1 MDKEGVYLDRQL
13 QNARKKAI
21 CCAVLTWLLVPA
33 VYAAGEAPAVTN
45 DVWVKANAAQEEA
58 KNNSQSITVITAAD
72 IAKKQ
77 AKSVEDIIFDEV
89 GVVRT
94 VDAMGRVGVSIR
106 GAEPRHTLILVD
118 GEPVMG
124 DFAKFYGAADELQRL
139 GTENVARIEIIR
151 GAATAEYGADAI
163 GGVVNIV
170 TKKPMKYAGIS
181 YHAEGRRR
189 AGNDELFPDNSMY
202 LRADSGKVGKVSL
215 AIYGNKRDVPPIY
228 AASGLKHSAS
238 ADFFDYHGM
247 DGVKNSLR
255 YYGKTMDSGILLNYD
270 VNAHNKMNVEIKK
283 YSENMDKYSKHSDSP
298 LEPVQH
304 FKRSVERNKYHWDWQ
319 GNDGKNLSWKA
330 SVTSSR
336 MKEADVV
343 LTSEYANSVQ
353 EGKNILNYVDN
364 VDHRQSSAKVSIEKQ
379 VNDKHLVSLHAGFIY
394 EQGTG
399 SRLKNAP
406 HVYVRKI
413 DPWEYDK
420 SLKID
425 EKTKQPV
432 STIHNYKYKI
442 GKNGTLVWDYNYE
455 QYGYDEKNP
464 HTALPKFTYED
475 YLEYKDDDG
484 ELYLSEIYNNTEVL
498 KKFDKFIS
506 QLKNEP
512 KNKGNAV
519 VQGEGGWDGTDGP
532 EYYYTKQHV
541 YFNGK
546 AFGEEFKNRINKQVE
561 GEASIRKQYIV
572 LSDMY
577 QMNKNTMIT
586 PIVRWD
592 HHSIFGAYLTG
603 NIGVTHYVKGNAHRR
618 IKMNVGTGYT
628 EPGLG
633 ELYYNWEM
641 FGSSPLGY
649 DYKKD
654 KDGNPLDANG
664 KVISRQD
671 PELAKKIIGGG
682 KARLGWYWLGNAKLK
697 PEKSVNVSL
706 ALEGENNNT
715 YAKMGVFYNH
725 IRDYMTTYFT
735 GGVMDFSPYINET
748 TKRGQDKW
756 LAAPDLI
763 YSFKNIG
770 CADISGM
777 ELEWGH
783 TFANHWQVKW
793 GYTYLHAVNKSN
805 PELPKQIL
813 DKPVHKMDIGVT
825 YTDHK
830 HGWSSSLWGNYY
842 IHMLDSNS
850 LAGGGNYVF
859 SRPDPFHPDKSII
872 EYDFQNTKAITYKQ
886 KTFGLWHWLLQK
898 RWNKDVSAY
907 IGVDNVFNY
916 RDDDRALPER
926 TYRLGINLKW
936 GDAPVSASYSTK
948 EAVRSEKVAFRK
960 EKRRVAENEHRKTG
974 IDFYGKYTMR
984 YNWQSGLPRVQPTVM
999 KNNIVT
1005 DAASVL
1011 CGEGKQIWEQQF
1023 SVGMKAKWNNR
1034 LFLTVVGSA
1043 GADGNQRTES
1053 TKGLQPSRLDT
1064 VDLTGHSGRWD
1075 VSLGRLHEPLGI
1087 TGYWFGKTYDGVRL
1101 AYADK
1106 KTRIHV
1112 GGGDF
1117 SAYTGVERSPYTCLT
1132 YGEFLRVPT
1141 ASEFIGYQRGYA
1153 GVFNPGSDYVV
1164 PKEHIVPNSTKN
1176 IQFAQQ
1182 LKRAKTLQEK
1192 YAIMRRLVKIMKTAY
1207 GRNNMEYDKLNCA
1220 PINFSHHIP
1229 YWYKDKDGN
1238 EKHINMIWDAAWE
1251 IAREHID
1258 WDDPRIL
1265 EGDGSAFR
1273 LQFWNT
1279 YKEKIIAR
1287 AEQDMDKKIVEDG
1300 GKVIG
1305 WKKQNIIG
1313 EYENIIK
1320 NTKYTN
1326 NYWNFSPG
1334 VNIFKNIYYSFQDK
1348 LDHGTYLPRQALAKA
1363 IGRCIKDQG
1372 INLHI
1377 DRIAPVNK
1385 AAFVQVT
1392 RSLTPALDVSA
1403 WYFHSLHDK
1412 NKVYY
1417 SLNGTTNEA
1426 TVLGTMANVTAIG
1439 MKYRWENNAVI
1450 SAEYGRNNTQFARY
1464 LHSNMRYEHPYGSS
1478 TFTYKG
1484 KESGSVPAFWILR
1497 LDIGKA
1503 DPNMPHSWNAFLDY
1517 KHMEHGAFFGG
1528 NGTEVLPD
1536 TYLDG
1541 VKSFTIGGSYV
1552 SQSHILWQGSYT
1564 FNAQGTQPR
1573 YTLMGPENFKLGDY
1587 ARIQATYFF

>member
-1 MDKEGVYLDRQL
+1 
-13 QNARKKAI
+13 
-21 CCAVLTWLLVPA
+21 
-33 VYAAGEAPAVTN
+33 
-45 DVWVKANAAQEEA
+45 
-58 KNNSQSITVITAAD
+58 
-72 IAKKQ
+72 
-77 AKSVEDIIFDEV
+77 
-89 GVVRT
+89 
-94 VDAMGRVGVSIR
+94 
-106 GAEPRHTLILVD
+106 
-118 GEPVMG
+118 
-124 DFAKFYGAADELQRL
+124 
-139 GTENVARIEIIR
+139 
-151 GAATAEYGADAI
+151 
-163 GGVVNIV
+163 
-170 TKKPMKYAGIS
+170 
-181 YHAEGRRR
+181 
-189 AGNDELFPDNSMY
+189 
-202 LRADSGKVGKVSL
+202 
-215 AIYGNKRDVPPIY
+215 
-228 AASGLKHSAS
+228 
-238 ADFFDYHGM
+238 
-247 DGVKNSLR
+247 
-255 YYGKTMDSGILLNYD
+255 
-270 VNAHNKMNVEIKK
+270 
-283 YSENMDKYSKHSDSP
+283 
-298 LEPVQH
+298 
-304 FKRSVERNKYHWDWQ
+304 
-319 GNDGKNLSWKA
+319 
-330 SVTSSR
+330 
-336 MKEADVV
+336 
-343 LTSEYANSVQ
+343 
-353 EGKNILNYVDN
+353 
-364 VDHRQSSAKVSIEKQ
+364 
-379 VNDKHLVSLHAGFIY
+379 
-394 EQGTG
+394 
-399 SRLKNAP
+399 
-406 HVYVRKI
+406 
-413 DPWEYDK
+413 
-420 SLKID
+420 
-425 EKTKQPV
+425 
-432 STIHNYKYKI
+432 
-442 GKNGTLVWDYNYE
+442 
-455 QYGYDEKNP
+455 
-464 HTALPKFTYED
+464 
-475 YLEYKDDDG
+475 
-484 ELYLSEIYNNTEVL
+484 
-498 KKFDKFIS
+498 
-506 QLKNEP
+506 
-512 KNKGNAV
+512 
-519 VQGEGGWDGTDGP
+519 
-532 EYYYTKQHV
+532 
-541 YFNGK
+541 
-546 AFGEEFKNRINKQVE
+546 
-561 GEASIRKQYIV
+561 
-572 LSDMY
+572 
-577 QMNKNTMIT
+577 MIT

-664 KVISRQD
+664 KVISWQD
-671 PELAKKIIGGG
+671 PELSKKIIGGG

-783 TFANHWQVKW
+783 TFANHWQVKL

-813 DKPVHKMDIGVT
+813 DKPVHKMDIGLT

-872 EYDFQNTKAITYKQ
+872 EYAFQNTKAITYKQ

-960 EKRRVAENEHRKTG
+960 EKRRVAENEHRKNG

-1023 SVGMKAKWNNR
+1023 SIGMKANWNNR

-1064 VDLTGHSGRWD
+1064 VDLTDHSGRWD

-1117 SAYTGVERSPYTCLT
+1117 SAYTGVDRSPYTRLT

-1141 ASEFIGYQRGYA
+1141 ASEFIGYELNDKSN
-1153 GVFNPGSDYVV
+1153 FDLS
-1164 PKEHIVPNSTKN
+1164 KEHIVPNAGPN
-1176 IQFAQQ
+1176 VNFVQQ
-1182 LKRAKTLQEK
+1182 LNHTKSLREK
-1192 YAIMRRLVKIMKTAY
+1192 YAIMRRLVKIMKTSY
-1207 GRNNMEYDKLNCA
+1207 GN
-1220 PINFSHHIP
+1220 SHMMYNTLIESPVQIGEDIP
-1229 YWYKDKDGN
+1229 YWFKNSKGQEASMGSCAKVYKVLDDIA
-1238 EKHINMIWDAAWE
+1238 EKTLA
-1251 IAREHID
+1251 
-1258 WDDPRIL
+1258 WDDPRLL
-1265 EGDGSAFR
+1265 EGDGTAFG
-1273 LQFWNT
+1273 LQFWDMH
-1279 YKEKIIAR
+1279 KDEVIKR
-1287 AEQDMDKKIVEDG
+1287 AEDTLKQDIINRG
-1300 GKVIG
+1300 GTVIG
-1305 WKKQNIIG
+1305 WKTGNIKQK
-1313 EYENIIK
+1313 YRDVIK
-1320 NTKYTN
+1320 NTTYVWPNSIGNATFEN
-1326 NYWNFSPG
+1326 IQWTFSH
-1334 VNIFKNIYYSFQDK
+1334 
-1348 LDHGTYLPRQALAKA
+1348 LDQGTLLPRQALEKA

-1377 DRIAPVNK
+1377 DRIAPVNQ

-1417 SLNGTTNEA
+1417 SLNGTNNEA

-1503 DPNMPHSWNAFLDY
+1503 DPDMPHSWNAFLDY

>member
-1 MDKEGVYLDRQL
+1 
-13 QNARKKAI
+13 
-21 CCAVLTWLLVPA
+21 
-33 VYAAGEAPAVTN
+33 
-45 DVWVKANAAQEEA
+45 
-58 KNNSQSITVITAAD
+58 
-72 IAKKQ
+72 
-77 AKSVEDIIFDEV
+77 
-89 GVVRT
+89 
-94 VDAMGRVGVSIR
+94 
-106 GAEPRHTLILVD
+106 
-118 GEPVMG
+118 
-124 DFAKFYGAADELQRL
+124 
-139 GTENVARIEIIR
+139 
-151 GAATAEYGADAI
+151 
-163 GGVVNIV
+163 
-170 TKKPMKYAGIS
+170 
-181 YHAEGRRR
+181 
-189 AGNDELFPDNSMY
+189 
-202 LRADSGKVGKVSL
+202 
-215 AIYGNKRDVPPIY
+215 
-228 AASGLKHSAS
+228 
-238 ADFFDYHGM
+238 
-247 DGVKNSLR
+247 
-255 YYGKTMDSGILLNYD
+255 
-270 VNAHNKMNVEIKK
+270 
-283 YSENMDKYSKHSDSP
+283 
-298 LEPVQH
+298 
-304 FKRSVERNKYHWDWQ
+304 
-319 GNDGKNLSWKA
+319 
-330 SVTSSR
+330 
-336 MKEADVV
+336 
-343 LTSEYANSVQ
+343 
-353 EGKNILNYVDN
+353 
-364 VDHRQSSAKVSIEKQ
+364 
-379 VNDKHLVSLHAGFIY
+379 
-394 EQGTG
+394 
-399 SRLKNAP
+399 
-406 HVYVRKI
+406 
-413 DPWEYDK
+413 
-420 SLKID
+420 
-425 EKTKQPV
+425 
-432 STIHNYKYKI
+432 
-442 GKNGTLVWDYNYE
+442 
-455 QYGYDEKNP
+455 
-464 HTALPKFTYED
+464 
-475 YLEYKDDDG
+475 
-484 ELYLSEIYNNTEVL
+484 
-498 KKFDKFIS
+498 
-506 QLKNEP
+506 
-512 KNKGNAV
+512 
-519 VQGEGGWDGTDGP
+519 
-532 EYYYTKQHV
+532 
-541 YFNGK
+541 
-546 AFGEEFKNRINKQVE
+546 
-561 GEASIRKQYIV
+561 
-572 LSDMY
+572 
-577 QMNKNTMIT
+577 MNKNTMIT

-664 KVISRQD
+664 KVISWQD

-783 TFANHWQVKW
+783 TFANHWQVKL

-813 DKPVHKMDIGVT
+813 DKPVHKMDIGLT

-830 HGWSSSLWGNYY
+830 HGWSSSIWGNYY

-872 EYDFQNTKAITYKQ
+872 EYAFQNTKAITYKQ

-948 EAVRSEKVAFRK
+948 ESVRSEKVAFRK

-1023 SVGMKAKWNNR
+1023 SIGMKANWNNR

-1064 VDLTGHSGRWD
+1064 VDLTDHSGRWD

-1117 SAYTGVERSPYTCLT
+1117 SAYTGVDRSPYTRLT

-1141 ASEFIGYQRGYA
+1141 ASEFIGYELNDKSN
-1153 GVFNPGSDYVV
+1153 FDLS
-1164 PKEHIVPNSTKN
+1164 KEHIVPNAGPN
-1176 IQFAQQ
+1176 VNFVQQ
-1182 LKRAKTLQEK
+1182 LNHTKSLREK
-1192 YAIMRRLVKIMKTAY
+1192 YAIMRRLVKIMKTSY
-1207 GRNNMEYDKLNCA
+1207 GN
-1220 PINFSHHIP
+1220 SHMMYNTLIESPVQIGEDIP
-1229 YWYKDKDGN
+1229 YWFKNSKGQEASMGSCAKVYKVLDDIA
-1238 EKHINMIWDAAWE
+1238 EKTLA
-1251 IAREHID
+1251 
-1258 WDDPRIL
+1258 WDDPRLL
-1265 EGDGSAFR
+1265 EGDGTAFG
-1273 LQFWNT
+1273 LQFWDMH
-1279 YKEKIIAR
+1279 KDEVIKR
-1287 AEQDMDKKIVEDG
+1287 AEDTLKQDIINQG
-1300 GKVIG
+1300 GTVIG
-1305 WKKQNIIG
+1305 WKTGNIKQK
-1313 EYENIIK
+1313 YRDVIK
-1320 NTKYTN
+1320 NTTYVWPNSIGNATFEN
-1326 NYWNFSPG
+1326 IQWTFSH
-1334 VNIFKNIYYSFQDK
+1334 
-1348 LDHGTYLPRQALAKA
+1348 LDQGTLLPRQALEKA

>member
-1 MDKEGVYLDRQL
+1 
-13 QNARKKAI
+13 
-21 CCAVLTWLLVPA
+21 
-33 VYAAGEAPAVTN
+33 
-45 DVWVKANAAQEEA
+45 
-58 KNNSQSITVITAAD
+58 
-72 IAKKQ
+72 
-77 AKSVEDIIFDEV
+77 
-89 GVVRT
+89 
-94 VDAMGRVGVSIR
+94 MG
-106 GAEPRHTLILVD
+106 
-118 GEPVMG
+118 
-124 DFAKFYGAADELQRL
+124 
-139 GTENVARIEIIR
+139 
-151 GAATAEYGADAI
+151 
-163 GGVVNIV
+163 
-170 TKKPMKYAGIS
+170 
-181 YHAEGRRR
+181 
-189 AGNDELFPDNSMY
+189 
-202 LRADSGKVGKVSL
+202 
-215 AIYGNKRDVPPIY
+215 
-228 AASGLKHSAS
+228 
-238 ADFFDYHGM
+238 
-247 DGVKNSLR
+247 
-255 YYGKTMDSGILLNYD
+255 
-270 VNAHNKMNVEIKK
+270 
-283 YSENMDKYSKHSDSP
+283 SEMC
-298 LEPVQH
+298 
-304 FKRSVERNKYHWDWQ
+304 
-319 GNDGKNLSWKA
+319 
-330 SVTSSR
+330 
-336 MKEADVV
+336 
-343 LTSEYANSVQ
+343 
-353 EGKNILNYVDN
+353 
-364 VDHRQSSAKVSIEKQ
+364 
-379 VNDKHLVSLHAGFIY
+379 
-394 EQGTG
+394 
-399 SRLKNAP
+399 
-406 HVYVRKI
+406 
-413 DPWEYDK
+413 
-420 SLKID
+420 
-425 EKTKQPV
+425 
-432 STIHNYKYKI
+432 
-442 GKNGTLVWDYNYE
+442 
-455 QYGYDEKNP
+455 
-464 HTALPKFTYED
+464 
-475 YLEYKDDDG
+475 
-484 ELYLSEIYNNTEVL
+484 
-498 KKFDKFIS
+498 
-506 QLKNEP
+506 
-512 KNKGNAV
+512 
-519 VQGEGGWDGTDGP
+519 
-532 EYYYTKQHV
+532 
-541 YFNGK
+541 
-546 AFGEEFKNRINKQVE
+546 
-561 GEASIRKQYIV
+561 
-572 LSDMY
+572 
-577 QMNKNTMIT
+577 
-586 PIVRWD
+586 
-592 HHSIFGAYLTG
+592 
-603 NIGVTHYVKGNAHRR
+603 
-618 IKMNVGTGYT
+618 
-628 EPGLG
+628 
-633 ELYYNWEM
+633 
-641 FGSSPLGY
+641 
-649 DYKKD
+649 
-654 KDGNPLDANG
+654 
-664 KVISRQD
+664 
-671 PELAKKIIGGG
+671 
-682 KARLGWYWLGNAKLK
+682 
-697 PEKSVNVSL
+697 
-706 ALEGENNNT
+706 
-715 YAKMGVFYNH
+715 
-725 IRDYMTTYFT
+725 IRDR
-735 GGVMDFSPYINET
+735 DFSPYINET

-783 TFANHWQVKW
+783 TFANHWQVKL

-813 DKPVHKMDIGVT
+813 DKPVHKMDIGLT

-830 HGWSSSLWGNYY
+830 HGWSSSIWGNYY

-872 EYDFQNTKAITYKQ
+872 EYAFQNTKAITYKQ

-948 EAVRSEKVAFRK
+948 ESVRSEKVAFRK

-1023 SVGMKAKWNNR
+1023 SIGMKANWNNR

-1064 VDLTGHSGRWD
+1064 VDLTDHSGRWD

-1117 SAYTGVERSPYTCLT
+1117 SAYTGVDRSPYTRLT

-1141 ASEFIGYQRGYA
+1141 ASEFIGYELNDKSN
-1153 GVFNPGSDYVV
+1153 FDLS
-1164 PKEHIVPNSTKN
+1164 KEHIVPNAGPN
-1176 IQFAQQ
+1176 VNFVQQ
-1182 LKRAKTLQEK
+1182 LNHTKSLREK
-1192 YAIMRRLVKIMKTAY
+1192 YAIMRRLVKIMKTSY
-1207 GRNNMEYDKLNCA
+1207 GN
-1220 PINFSHHIP
+1220 SHMMYNTLIESPVQIGEDIP
-1229 YWYKDKDGN
+1229 YWFKNSKGQEASMGSCAKVYKVLDDIA
-1238 EKHINMIWDAAWE
+1238 EKTLA
-1251 IAREHID
+1251 
-1258 WDDPRIL
+1258 WDDPRLL
-1265 EGDGSAFR
+1265 EGDGTAFG
-1273 LQFWNT
+1273 LQFWDMH
-1279 YKEKIIAR
+1279 KDEVIKR
-1287 AEQDMDKKIVEDG
+1287 AEDTLKQDIINQG
-1300 GKVIG
+1300 GTVIG
-1305 WKKQNIIG
+1305 WKTGNIKQK
-1313 EYENIIK
+1313 YRDVIK
-1320 NTKYTN
+1320 NTTYVWPNSIGNATFEN
-1326 NYWNFSPG
+1326 IQWTFSH
-1334 VNIFKNIYYSFQDK
+1334 
-1348 LDHGTYLPRQALAKA
+1348 LDQGTLLPRQALEKA

>member
-1 MDKEGVYLDRQL
+1 M
-13 QNARKKAI
+13 
-21 CCAVLTWLLVPA
+21 
-33 VYAAGEAPAVTN
+33 
-45 DVWVKANAAQEEA
+45 
-58 KNNSQSITVITAAD
+58 
-72 IAKKQ
+72 
-77 AKSVEDIIFDEV
+77 
-89 GVVRT
+89 
-94 VDAMGRVGVSIR
+94 
-106 GAEPRHTLILVD
+106 
-118 GEPVMG
+118 
-124 DFAKFYGAADELQRL
+124 
-139 GTENVARIEIIR
+139 
-151 GAATAEYGADAI
+151 
-163 GGVVNIV
+163 
-170 TKKPMKYAGIS
+170 
-181 YHAEGRRR
+181 
-189 AGNDELFPDNSMY
+189 
-202 LRADSGKVGKVSL
+202 
-215 AIYGNKRDVPPIY
+215 
-228 AASGLKHSAS
+228 
-238 ADFFDYHGM
+238 
-247 DGVKNSLR
+247 
-255 YYGKTMDSGILLNYD
+255 
-270 VNAHNKMNVEIKK
+270 
-283 YSENMDKYSKHSDSP
+283 
-298 LEPVQH
+298 
-304 FKRSVERNKYHWDWQ
+304 
-319 GNDGKNLSWKA
+319 
-330 SVTSSR
+330 
-336 MKEADVV
+336 
-343 LTSEYANSVQ
+343 
-353 EGKNILNYVDN
+353 
-364 VDHRQSSAKVSIEKQ
+364 
-379 VNDKHLVSLHAGFIY
+379 
-394 EQGTG
+394 
-399 SRLKNAP
+399 KNAP

-425 EKTKQPV
+425 EKTEQPV
-432 STIHNYKYKI
+432 STIHNYKWKN

-464 HTALPKFTYED
+464 HTVLPKFTYED
-475 YLEYKDDDG
+475 YLENRAENGDLDYEKVFAAPDISQKYMDFGAQLAGDSKNKNNDIENHDMVLAGGGAAYYYKD
-484 ELYLSEIYNNTEVL
+484 
-498 KKFDKFIS
+498 
-506 QLKNEP
+506 KN
-512 KNKGNAV
+512 
-519 VQGEGGWDGTDGP
+519 
-532 EYYYTKQHV
+532 V

-546 AFGEEFKNRINKQVE
+546 TFGEEFRNRSNKQIE

-664 KVISRQD
+664 KVISWQD
-671 PELAKKIIGGG
+671 PELSKKFIGGG

-783 TFANHWQVKW
+783 TFANHWQVKL

-813 DKPVHKMDIGVT
+813 DKPVHKMDIGLT

-830 HGWSSSLWGNYY
+830 HGWSSSIWGNYY

-872 EYDFQNTKAITYKQ
+872 EYAFQNTKAITYKQ

-1117 SAYTGVERSPYTCLT
+1117 SAYTGVDRSPYTRLT

-1141 ASEFIGYQRGYA
+1141 ASEFIGYELNDKSN
-1153 GVFNPGSDYVV
+1153 FDLS
-1164 PKEHIVPNSTKN
+1164 KEHIVPNAGPN
-1176 IQFAQQ
+1176 VNFVQQ
-1182 LKRAKTLQEK
+1182 LNHTKSLREK
-1192 YAIMRRLVKIMKTAY
+1192 YAIMRRLVKIMKTSY
-1207 GRNNMEYDKLNCA
+1207 GN
-1220 PINFSHHIP
+1220 SHMMYNTLIESPVQIGEDIP
-1229 YWYKDKDGN
+1229 YWFKDSKGHETSMGSSAKVANVLD
-1238 EKHINMIWDAAWE
+1238 D
-1251 IAREHID
+1251 IAGKTLA
-1258 WDDPRIL
+1258 WDDPRLL
-1265 EGDGSAFR
+1265 EGDGTAFG
-1273 LQFWNT
+1273 LQFWDMH
-1279 YKEKIIAR
+1279 KDEVIKR
-1287 AEQDMDKKIVEDG
+1287 AEDTLKQDIINRG
-1300 GKVIG
+1300 GTVIG
-1305 WKKQNIIG
+1305 WKTGNIKQK
-1313 EYENIIK
+1313 YRDVIK
-1320 NTKYTN
+1320 NTTYVWPNSIGNATFEN
-1326 NYWNFSPG
+1326 IQWTFSH
-1334 VNIFKNIYYSFQDK
+1334 
-1348 LDHGTYLPRQALAKA
+1348 LDQGTLLPRQALAKA

-1417 SLNGTTNEA
+1417 SLNGTNNEA

>member
-33 VYAAGEAPAVTN
+33 VYAAGEAPAVTK

-189 AGNDELFPDNSMY
+189 AGNDELFSDNSMY

-425 EKTKQPV
+425 EKTGQPV

-475 YLEYKDDDG
+475 YLENRAENSDLDYDKVFADPDILQKYMDFGTQLAADSKNKNNDIENHDLVLQGGGAAYYYKD
-484 ELYLSEIYNNTEVL
+484 
-498 KKFDKFIS
+498 
-506 QLKNEP
+506 KN
-512 KNKGNAV
+512 
-519 VQGEGGWDGTDGP
+519 
-532 EYYYTKQHV
+532 V

-546 AFGEEFKNRINKQVE
+546 TFEEEFKNRINKQIE

-664 KVISRQD
+664 KVIRWQD
-671 PELAKKIIGGG
+671 PELSKKIIGGG

-783 TFANHWQVKW
+783 TFANHWQVKL

-813 DKPVHKMDIGVT
+813 DKPVHKMDIGLT

-872 EYDFQNTKAITYKQ
+872 KYAFQNTKAITYKQ

-936 GDAPVSASYSTK
+936 GDAPVSASYNPK

-1141 ASEFIGYQRGYA
+1141 ASEFIGYELNDKSN
-1153 GVFNPGSDYVV
+1153 FDLS
-1164 PKEHIVPNSTKN
+1164 KEHIVPNAGPN
-1176 IQFAQQ
+1176 VNFVQQ
-1182 LKRAKTLQEK
+1182 LNHTKSLREK
-1192 YAIMRRLVKIMKTAY
+1192 YAIMRRLVKIMKTSY
-1207 GRNNMEYDKLNCA
+1207 GN
-1220 PINFSHHIP
+1220 SHMMYNTLIESPVQIGEDIP
-1229 YWYKDKDGN
+1229 YWFKNSKGQEASMGSCAKVYKVLDDIA
-1238 EKHINMIWDAAWE
+1238 EKTLA
-1251 IAREHID
+1251 
-1258 WDDPRIL
+1258 WDDPRLL
-1265 EGDGSAFR
+1265 EGDGVAFG
-1273 LQFWNT
+1273 LQFW
-1279 YKEKIIAR
+1279 
-1287 AEQDMDKKIVEDG
+1287 DMHKDEVIKRVEDTLKQDIINQG
-1300 GKVIG
+1300 GTVIG
-1305 WKKQNIIG
+1305 WKTGNIKQK
-1313 EYENIIK
+1313 YRDVIK
-1320 NTKYTN
+1320 NTTYVWPNSIGNATFEN
-1326 NYWNFSPG
+1326 IQWTFSH
-1334 VNIFKNIYYSFQDK
+1334 
-1348 LDHGTYLPRQALAKA
+1348 LDQGTLLPRQALEKA

-1372 INLHI
+1372 INLHV

-1417 SLNGTTNEA
+1417 SLNGTNNEA

>member
-1 MDKEGVYLDRQL
+1 
-13 QNARKKAI
+13 
-21 CCAVLTWLLVPA
+21 
-33 VYAAGEAPAVTN
+33 
-45 DVWVKANAAQEEA
+45 
-58 KNNSQSITVITAAD
+58 
-72 IAKKQ
+72 
-77 AKSVEDIIFDEV
+77 
-89 GVVRT
+89 
-94 VDAMGRVGVSIR
+94 
-106 GAEPRHTLILVD
+106 
-118 GEPVMG
+118 
-124 DFAKFYGAADELQRL
+124 
-139 GTENVARIEIIR
+139 
-151 GAATAEYGADAI
+151 
-163 GGVVNIV
+163 
-170 TKKPMKYAGIS
+170 
-181 YHAEGRRR
+181 
-189 AGNDELFPDNSMY
+189 
-202 LRADSGKVGKVSL
+202 
-215 AIYGNKRDVPPIY
+215 
-228 AASGLKHSAS
+228 
-238 ADFFDYHGM
+238 
-247 DGVKNSLR
+247 
-255 YYGKTMDSGILLNYD
+255 
-270 VNAHNKMNVEIKK
+270 
-283 YSENMDKYSKHSDSP
+283 
-298 LEPVQH
+298 
-304 FKRSVERNKYHWDWQ
+304 
-319 GNDGKNLSWKA
+319 
-330 SVTSSR
+330 
-336 MKEADVV
+336 
-343 LTSEYANSVQ
+343 
-353 EGKNILNYVDN
+353 
-364 VDHRQSSAKVSIEKQ
+364 
-379 VNDKHLVSLHAGFIY
+379 
-394 EQGTG
+394 
-399 SRLKNAP
+399 
-406 HVYVRKI
+406 
-413 DPWEYDK
+413 
-420 SLKID
+420 
-425 EKTKQPV
+425 
-432 STIHNYKYKI
+432 
-442 GKNGTLVWDYNYE
+442 
-455 QYGYDEKNP
+455 
-464 HTALPKFTYED
+464 
-475 YLEYKDDDG
+475 
-484 ELYLSEIYNNTEVL
+484 
-498 KKFDKFIS
+498 
-506 QLKNEP
+506 
-512 KNKGNAV
+512 
-519 VQGEGGWDGTDGP
+519 
-532 EYYYTKQHV
+532 
-541 YFNGK
+541 
-546 AFGEEFKNRINKQVE
+546 
-561 GEASIRKQYIV
+561 
-572 LSDMY
+572 
-577 QMNKNTMIT
+577 MNKNTMIT

-664 KVISRQD
+664 KVISWQD

-783 TFANHWQVKW
+783 TFANHWQVKL

-872 EYDFQNTKAITYKQ
+872 EYAFQNTKAITYKQ

-948 EAVRSEKVAFRK
+948 ESVRSEKVAFRK

-1023 SVGMKAKWNNR
+1023 SIGMKANWNNR

-1064 VDLTGHSGRWD
+1064 VDLTDHSGRWD

-1117 SAYTGVERSPYTCLT
+1117 SAYTGVDRSPYTRLT

-1141 ASEFIGYQRGYA
+1141 ASEFIGYELNDKSN
-1153 GVFNPGSDYVV
+1153 FDLS
-1164 PKEHIVPNSTKN
+1164 KEHIVPNAGPN
-1176 IQFAQQ
+1176 VNFVQQ
-1182 LKRAKTLQEK
+1182 LNHTKSLREK
-1192 YAIMRRLVKIMKTAY
+1192 YAIMRRLVKIMKTSY
-1207 GRNNMEYDKLNCA
+1207 GN
-1220 PINFSHHIP
+1220 SHMMYNTLIESPVQIGEDIP
-1229 YWYKDKDGN
+1229 YWFKNSKGQEASMGSCAKVYKVLDDIA
-1238 EKHINMIWDAAWE
+1238 EKTLA
-1251 IAREHID
+1251 
-1258 WDDPRIL
+1258 WDDPRLL
-1265 EGDGSAFR
+1265 EGDGTAFG
-1273 LQFWNT
+1273 LQFWDMH
-1279 YKEKIIAR
+1279 KDEVIKR
-1287 AEQDMDKKIVEDG
+1287 AEDTLKQDIINQG
-1300 GKVIG
+1300 GTVIG
-1305 WKKQNIIG
+1305 WKTGNIKQK
-1313 EYENIIK
+1313 YRDVIK
-1320 NTKYTN
+1320 NTTYVWPNSIGNATFEN
-1326 NYWNFSPG
+1326 IQWTFSH
-1334 VNIFKNIYYSFQDK
+1334 
-1348 LDHGTYLPRQALAKA
+1348 LDQGTLLPRQALEKA

>member
-1 MDKEGVYLDRQL
+1 MDKEEVYLDRQL

-33 VYAAGEAPAVTN
+33 VYAAGEAPAVTK
-45 DVWVKANAAQEEA
+45 DVWVKANTAQEEA

-189 AGNDELFPDNSMY
+189 AGNDELFSDNSMY

-425 EKTKQPV
+425 EKNGQPV
-432 STIHNYKYKI
+432 STIHNYKWKN

-464 HTALPKFTYED
+464 HTVLPKFTYED
-475 YLEYKDDDG
+475 YLENSAENGDLDYDKVFADPDILQKYMDFGTQLAGDSKNKNNDIENHDLVLQGGGAAYYYKD
-484 ELYLSEIYNNTEVL
+484 
-498 KKFDKFIS
+498 
-506 QLKNEP
+506 KN
-512 KNKGNAV
+512 
-519 VQGEGGWDGTDGP
+519 
-532 EYYYTKQHV
+532 V

-546 AFGEEFKNRINKQVE
+546 TFEEEFKNRINKQIE

-577 QMNKNTMIT
+577 KMNKNTMIT

-664 KVISRQD
+664 KVISWQD

-783 TFANHWQVKW
+783 TFANHWQVKL

-813 DKPVHKMDIGVT
+813 DKPVHKMDIGLT

-830 HGWSSSLWGNYY
+830 HGWSSSIWGNYY

-872 EYDFQNTKAITYKQ
+872 EYAFQNTKAITYKQ

-948 EAVRSEKVAFRK
+948 ESVRSEKVAFRK

-1023 SVGMKAKWNNR
+1023 SIGMKANWNNR

-1064 VDLTGHSGRWD
+1064 VDLTDHSGRWD

-1117 SAYTGVERSPYTCLT
+1117 SAYTGVDRSPYTRLT

-1141 ASEFIGYQRGYA
+1141 ASEFIGYELNDKSN
-1153 GVFNPGSDYVV
+1153 FDLS
-1164 PKEHIVPNSTKN
+1164 KEHIVPNAGPN
-1176 IQFAQQ
+1176 VNFVQQ
-1182 LKRAKTLQEK
+1182 LNHTKSLREK
-1192 YAIMRRLVKIMKTAY
+1192 YAIMRRLVKIMKTSY
-1207 GRNNMEYDKLNCA
+1207 GN
-1220 PINFSHHIP
+1220 SHMMYNTLIESPVQIGEDIP
-1229 YWYKDKDGN
+1229 YWFKNSKGQEASMGSCAKVYKVLDDIA
-1238 EKHINMIWDAAWE
+1238 EKTLA
-1251 IAREHID
+1251 
-1258 WDDPRIL
+1258 WDDPRLL
-1265 EGDGSAFR
+1265 EGDGTAFG
-1273 LQFWNT
+1273 LQFWDMH
-1279 YKEKIIAR
+1279 KDEVIKR
-1287 AEQDMDKKIVEDG
+1287 AEDTLKQDIINQG
-1300 GKVIG
+1300 GTVIG
-1305 WKKQNIIG
+1305 WKTGNIKQK
-1313 EYENIIK
+1313 YRDVIK
-1320 NTKYTN
+1320 NTTYVWPNSIGNATFEN
-1326 NYWNFSPG
+1326 IQWTFSH
-1334 VNIFKNIYYSFQDK
+1334 
-1348 LDHGTYLPRQALAKA
+1348 LDQGTLLPRQALEKA

>member
-33 VYAAGEAPAVTN
+33 VYAAGEAPAVTK
-45 DVWVKANAAQEEA
+45 DVWVKANEAQEEA

-151 GAATAEYGADAI
+151 GAATAKYGADAI

-189 AGNDELFPDNSMY
+189 AGNDELFSDNSMY

-425 EKTKQPV
+425 EKTEQPV
-432 STIHNYKYKI
+432 STIHNYKWKN

-464 HTALPKFTYED
+464 HTVLPKFTYED
-475 YLEYKDDDG
+475 YLENRAENGDLDYEKVFAAPDISQKYMDFGAQLAGDSKNKNNDIENHDMVLAGGGAAYYYKD
-484 ELYLSEIYNNTEVL
+484 
-498 KKFDKFIS
+498 
-506 QLKNEP
+506 KN
-512 KNKGNAV
+512 
-519 VQGEGGWDGTDGP
+519 
-532 EYYYTKQHV
+532 V

-546 AFGEEFKNRINKQVE
+546 TFGEEFRNRSNKQIE

-664 KVISRQD
+664 KVISWQD
-671 PELAKKIIGGG
+671 PELSKKFIGGG

-783 TFANHWQVKW
+783 TFANHWQVKL

-813 DKPVHKMDIGVT
+813 DKPVHKMDIGLT

-830 HGWSSSLWGNYY
+830 HGWSSSIWGNYY

-872 EYDFQNTKAITYKQ
+872 EYAFQNTKAITYKQ

-936 GDAPVSASYSTK
+936 GDAPVSASYNTK

-1117 SAYTGVERSPYTCLT
+1117 SAYTGVDRSPYTRLT

-1141 ASEFIGYQRGYA
+1141 ASEFIGYELNDKSN
-1153 GVFNPGSDYVV
+1153 FDLS
-1164 PKEHIVPNSTKN
+1164 KEHIVPNAGPN
-1176 IQFAQQ
+1176 VNFVQQ
-1182 LKRAKTLQEK
+1182 LNHTKSLREK

-1207 GRNNMEYDKLNCA
+1207 GN
-1220 PINFSHHIP
+1220 SHMMYNTLIESPVQIGEDIP
-1229 YWYKDKDGN
+1229 YWFKNSKGQEASMGSCAKVYKVLDDIA
-1238 EKHINMIWDAAWE
+1238 EKTLA
-1251 IAREHID
+1251 
-1258 WDDPRIL
+1258 WDDPRLL
-1265 EGDGSAFR
+1265 EGDGTAFG
-1273 LQFWNT
+1273 LQFWDMH
-1279 YKEKIIAR
+1279 KDEVIKR
-1287 AEQDMDKKIVEDG
+1287 AEDTLKQDIINQG
-1300 GKVIG
+1300 GTVIG
-1305 WKKQNIIG
+1305 WKTGNIKQK
-1313 EYENIIK
+1313 YRDVIK
-1320 NTKYTN
+1320 NTTYVWPNSIGNATFEN
-1326 NYWNFSPG
+1326 IQWTFSH
-1334 VNIFKNIYYSFQDK
+1334 
-1348 LDHGTYLPRQALAKA
+1348 LDQGTLLPRQALAKA

-1377 DRIAPVNK
+1377 DRIAPVNQ
-1385 AAFVQVT
+1385 AAFIQVT

-1417 SLNGTTNEA
+1417 SLNGTNNEA

>member
-1 MDKEGVYLDRQL
+1 
-13 QNARKKAI
+13 
-21 CCAVLTWLLVPA
+21 
-33 VYAAGEAPAVTN
+33 
-45 DVWVKANAAQEEA
+45 
-58 KNNSQSITVITAAD
+58 
-72 IAKKQ
+72 
-77 AKSVEDIIFDEV
+77 
-89 GVVRT
+89 
-94 VDAMGRVGVSIR
+94 
-106 GAEPRHTLILVD
+106 
-118 GEPVMG
+118 
-124 DFAKFYGAADELQRL
+124 
-139 GTENVARIEIIR
+139 
-151 GAATAEYGADAI
+151 
-163 GGVVNIV
+163 
-170 TKKPMKYAGIS
+170 
-181 YHAEGRRR
+181 
-189 AGNDELFPDNSMY
+189 
-202 LRADSGKVGKVSL
+202 
-215 AIYGNKRDVPPIY
+215 
-228 AASGLKHSAS
+228 
-238 ADFFDYHGM
+238 
-247 DGVKNSLR
+247 
-255 YYGKTMDSGILLNYD
+255 
-270 VNAHNKMNVEIKK
+270 MN
-283 YSENMDKYSKHSDSP
+283 KYSKHSDSP

-425 EKTKQPV
+425 EKTEQPV
-432 STIHNYKYKI
+432 STIHNYKWKN

-464 HTALPKFTYED
+464 HTVLPKFTYED
-475 YLEYKDDDG
+475 YLENRAENGDLDYDKVFADPDILQKYMDFGTQLAGDSKNKNNDIENHDLVLQGGGAAYYYKD
-484 ELYLSEIYNNTEVL
+484 
-498 KKFDKFIS
+498 
-506 QLKNEP
+506 KN
-512 KNKGNAV
+512 
-519 VQGEGGWDGTDGP
+519 
-532 EYYYTKQHV
+532 V

-546 AFGEEFKNRINKQVE
+546 TFEEEFKNRINKQIE

-628 EPGLG
+628 DPGLG

-664 KVISRQD
+664 KVISWQD
-671 PELAKKIIGGG
+671 PELSKKIIGGG

-783 TFANHWQVKW
+783 TFANHWQVKL

-813 DKPVHKMDIGVT
+813 DKPVHKMDIGLT

-830 HGWSSSLWGNYY
+830 HGWSSSIWGNYY

-872 EYDFQNTKAITYKQ
+872 EYAFQNTKAITYKQ

-948 EAVRSEKVAFRK
+948 EYVRSEKVAFRK

-1117 SAYTGVERSPYTCLT
+1117 SAYTGVDRSPYTRLT

-1141 ASEFIGYQRGYA
+1141 AAEFIGYELNDKSN
-1153 GVFNPGSDYVV
+1153 FDLS
-1164 PKEHIVPNSTKN
+1164 KEHIVPNAGPN
-1176 IQFAQQ
+1176 VNFVQQ
-1182 LKRAKTLQEK
+1182 LNHTKSLREK
-1192 YAIMRRLVKIMKTAY
+1192 YAIMRRLVKIMKTSY
-1207 GRNNMEYDKLNCA
+1207 GN
-1220 PINFSHHIP
+1220 SHMMYNTLIESPVQIGEDIP
-1229 YWYKDKDGN
+1229 YWFKNSKGQEASMGSCAKVYKVLDDIA
-1238 EKHINMIWDAAWE
+1238 EKTLA
-1251 IAREHID
+1251 
-1258 WDDPRIL
+1258 WDDPRLL
-1265 EGDGSAFR
+1265 EGDGTAFG
-1273 LQFWNT
+1273 LQFWDMH
-1279 YKEKIIAR
+1279 KDEVIKR
-1287 AEQDMDKKIVEDG
+1287 AEDTLKQDIINRG
-1300 GKVIG
+1300 GTVIG
-1305 WKKQNIIG
+1305 WKTGNIKQK
-1313 EYENIIK
+1313 YRDVIK
-1320 NTKYTN
+1320 NTTYVWPNSIGNATFEN
-1326 NYWNFSPG
+1326 IQWTFSH
-1334 VNIFKNIYYSFQDK
+1334 
-1348 LDHGTYLPRQALAKA
+1348 LDQGTLLPRQALEKA

-1377 DRIAPVNK
+1377 DRIAPVNQ

>member
-33 VYAAGEAPAVTN
+33 VYAAGEAPAVTK

-151 GAATAEYGADAI
+151 GAATAKYGADAI

-189 AGNDELFPDNSMY
+189 AGNDELFSDNSMY

-283 YSENMDKYSKHSDSP
+283 YSENMNKFSKHSDSP

-425 EKTKQPV
+425 EKTEQPV
-432 STIHNYKYKI
+432 STIHNYKWKN

-464 HTALPKFTYED
+464 HTVLPKFTYED
-475 YLEYKDDDG
+475 YLENRAENGDLDYEKVFAAPDISQKYMDFGAQLAGDSKNKNNDIENHDMVLAGGGAAYYYKD
-484 ELYLSEIYNNTEVL
+484 
-498 KKFDKFIS
+498 
-506 QLKNEP
+506 KN
-512 KNKGNAV
+512 
-519 VQGEGGWDGTDGP
+519 
-532 EYYYTKQHV
+532 V

-546 AFGEEFKNRINKQVE
+546 TFGEEFRNRSNKQIE

-664 KVISRQD
+664 KVISWQD
-671 PELAKKIIGGG
+671 PELSKKFIGGG

-783 TFANHWQVKW
+783 TFANHWQVKL

-813 DKPVHKMDIGVT
+813 DKPVHKMDIGLT

-830 HGWSSSLWGNYY
+830 HGWSSSIWGNYY

-872 EYDFQNTKAITYKQ
+872 EYAFQNTKAITYKQ

-936 GDAPVSASYSTK
+936 GDAPVSASYNTK

-1117 SAYTGVERSPYTCLT
+1117 SAYTGVDRSPYTRLT

-1141 ASEFIGYQRGYA
+1141 ASEFIGYELNDKSN
-1153 GVFNPGSDYVV
+1153 FDLS
-1164 PKEHIVPNSTKN
+1164 KEHIVPNAGPN
-1176 IQFAQQ
+1176 VNFVQQ
-1182 LKRAKTLQEK
+1182 LNHTKSLREK
-1192 YAIMRRLVKIMKTAY
+1192 YAIMRRLVKIMKTSY
-1207 GRNNMEYDKLNCA
+1207 GN
-1220 PINFSHHIP
+1220 SHMMYNTLIESPVQIGEDIP
-1229 YWYKDKDGN
+1229 YWFKDSKGHETSMGSSAKVANVLD
-1238 EKHINMIWDAAWE
+1238 D
-1251 IAREHID
+1251 IAGKTLA
-1258 WDDPRIL
+1258 WDDPRLL
-1265 EGDGSAFR
+1265 EGDGTAFG
-1273 LQFWNT
+1273 LQFWDMH
-1279 YKEKIIAR
+1279 KDEVIKR
-1287 AEQDMDKKIVEDG
+1287 AEDTLKQDIINRG
-1300 GKVIG
+1300 GTVIG
-1305 WKKQNIIG
+1305 WKTGNIKQK
-1313 EYENIIK
+1313 YRDVIK
-1320 NTKYTN
+1320 NTTYVWPNSIGNATFEN
-1326 NYWNFSPG
+1326 IQWTFSH
-1334 VNIFKNIYYSFQDK
+1334 
-1348 LDHGTYLPRQALAKA
+1348 LDQGTLLPRQALAKA